1 MQKGAAIR
9 CKCLEGSL
17 SLLEKSRRESE
28 KWLRFVGIPCMLF
41 LTPFERSRR
50 ASKRGR
56 RGVVATVS
64 RSVDPVPWTWW
75 RGVLATVSRSVDPV
89 LWTWWR
95 GAGPVCVRGAAVARS
110 VDPVPWT
117 WWRGVVATV
126 SRSVDPV
133 LWTWWRGAGP
143 VCVRGAAVARSV
155 DPAQWTGWRGGVLFC
170 FAMPPYGVAW
180 VHGVPCAGSFLVEC
194 APSASVSDMSLGF
207 SPVSVR
213 GGARAGGKAG

>member
-1 MQKGAAIR
+1 MQKGASIYSKYLEGFFGTLGEGAQSVQKGSSICWKCLEGTSATFR
-9 CKCLEGSL
+9 EVAQGMQKGAVICCKCLEGSL

-41 LTPFERSRR
+41 LTPFESSRK

-64 RSVDPVPWTWW
+64 RSVDPAP
-75 RGVLATVSRSVDPV
+75 
-89 LWTWWR
+89 WTWWR

-117 WWRGVVATV
+117 WWRGVLATV

-133 LWTWWRGAGP
+133 PWTGRRGAGP
-143 VCVRGAAVARSV
+143 V
-155 DPAQWTGWRGGVLFC
+155 
-170 FAMPPYGVAW
+170 
-180 VHGVPCAGSFLVEC
+180 H
-194 APSASVSDMSLGF
+194 
-207 SPVSVR
+207 
-213 GGARAGGKAG
+213 